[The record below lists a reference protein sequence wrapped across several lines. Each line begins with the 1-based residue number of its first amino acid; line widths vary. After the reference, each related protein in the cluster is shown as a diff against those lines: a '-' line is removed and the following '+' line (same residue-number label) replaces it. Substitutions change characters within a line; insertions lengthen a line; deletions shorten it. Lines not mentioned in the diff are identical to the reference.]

1 MLTEGLTLMGTGM
14 GTVFS
19 FLVILWL
26 AVSVMGN
33 VIAYLNKIFPE
44 KVQQTTAVT
53 AKTANSDV
61 ELAIAIAAAKYR
73 K

>member
-26 AVSVMGN
+26 AVSIMGN
-33 VIAYLNKIFPE
+33 VIGYLNKIFPE
-44 KVQQTTAVT
+44 KVQQTAAVT
-53 AKTANSDV
+53 TKTANNDV
-61 ELAIAIAAAKYR
+61 EPAIAIAAAKYR

>member
-1 MLTEGLTLMGTGM
+1 MLNEGLTLMATGM

-26 AVSVMGN
+26 AVSIMGK
-33 VIAYLNKIFPE
+33 VVGWLNKIFPE
-44 KVQQTTAVT
+44 EVQAAPAAVNAGT
-53 AKTANSDV
+53 GDV
-61 ELAIAIAAAKYR
+61 ELAIAIAAAKLR